1 MACTAHFPHRLTAPQ
16 SEQNSA
22 FWGYALI
29 GVRKRSDSLT
39 LHHAHHCLFLIPCL
53 YGERLAKD
61 EVRNDRRLGLGD
73 DLGRS
78 RNFRQPFVDSTATP
92 FGFPRSGGMRPPVLG
107 Y

>member
-1 MACTAHFPHRLTAPQ
+1 MACTLVAGTSSRQSWTVVLYRFADGEVVGEAHFPHRLTAPQ
-16 SEQNSA
+16 SEQNSD

-53 YGERLAKD
+53 YGERLAKE

-78 RNFRQPFVDSTATP
+78 RKF
-92 FGFPRSGGMRPPVLG
+92 
-107 Y
+107 